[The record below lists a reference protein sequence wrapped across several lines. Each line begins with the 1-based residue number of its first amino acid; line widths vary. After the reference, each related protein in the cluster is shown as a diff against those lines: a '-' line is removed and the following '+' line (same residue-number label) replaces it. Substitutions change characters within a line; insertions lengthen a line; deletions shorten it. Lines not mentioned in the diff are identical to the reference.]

1 MKYSININQ
10 AGIADAGF
18 ADGKTDLID
27 WAIIDYIN
35 TFATNPAAVTQ
46 NGRVWINY
54 RHLLDQ
60 MPLLGLR
67 TKSAL
72 SGRISKLQD
81 LGLLSVDYDADKR
94 LFAKLTARCHDAINF
109 RSSNSTG
116 VRPGEQGVRVDEQGC
131 SPRRTFIRES
141 VLENQDKKSVTPPTP
156 PKGGDSK
163 FTKDKFNPETIPLP
177 DWLPRGSWLEWCQH
191 RRDKGKAIT
200 QLAANKQLKQLAEY
214 REHGHDPTAVIDH
227 CIANGYQGL
236 FPPRSTNHEASRR
249 TRKETPLEAGVR
261 ELQEMRERIANGNI
275 IEWLNQ
281 DGPLPFG

>member
-10 AGIADAGF
+10 AGVADAGF
-18 ADGKTDLID
+18 ADGKTDLVD

-54 RHLLDQ
+54 KNLIDQ

-116 VRPGEQGVRVDEQGC
+116 VRPDEQGVRVDEQGC

-141 VLENQDKKSVTPPTP
+141 VLDNQDKKSIPPPTP
-156 PKGGDSK
+156 PKGGDIAPK
-163 FTKDKFNPETIPLP
+163 RTKDKFNPETIPIP
-177 DWLPRGSWLEWCQH
+177 DWLPRDSWVEWCQH
-191 RRDKGKAIT
+191 RRDKGKTIT

-214 REHGHDPTAVIDH
+214 REQGHHPTAVIDH

-249 TRKETPLEAGVR
+249 TRRETPLEEGVR
-261 ELQEMRERIANGNI
+261 LHNEVCDIIDSGRFEEWWNAN
-275 IEWLNQ
+275 
-281 DGPLPFG
+281 

>member
-1 MKYSININQ
+1 MKYSVNINQ
-10 AGIADAGF
+10 AGVADAGF

-94 LFAKLTARCHDAINF
+94 LFAKLTARCHDTINF

-116 VRPGEQGVRVDEQGC
+116 VRPDEQGVRLDEQGC
-131 SPRRTFIRES
+131 SSRRTFIRES
-141 VLENQDKKSVTPPTP
+141 VLDNQDKKDCANKSRTPKRATQ
-156 PKGGDSK
+156 
-163 FTKDKFNPETIPLP
+163 LP
-177 DWLPRGSWLEWCQH
+177 DDFEPNDTNQRV
-191 RRDKGKAIT
+191 
-200 QLAANKQLKQLAEY
+200 AA
-214 REHGHDPTAVIDH
+214 EHGVDIHQQLPQFRDYHRAKGSTMKDWHAALNTWLRNAKRFDP
-227 CIANGYQGL
+227 G
-236 FPPRSTNHEASRR
+236 PRAIRNHQ
-249 TRKETPLEAGVR
+249 ETPEERGLRMA
-261 ELQEMRERIANGNI
+261 RERGFI
-275 IEWLNQ
+275 Q
-281 DGPLPFG
+281 